1 MSRWGSRW
9 RHDDRHEPD
18 TATGGSSA
26 HDATGDEAAADE
38 LYLIHLD
45 GRYLFPAPPD
55 QVWATMSQ
63 VERFPTWWRWLRDF
77 EVRGTG
83 LETGGM
89 LSGLV
94 VPPIPYRFHVSI
106 HLADVAPA
114 ERIVASLAGDL
125 HGPAMLALEEHPT
138 GTELAIR
145 WDVEMRKPSM
155 RAAAHVAKP
164 LLVWGHDQV
173 IEHTVERFRAVVAS
187 EG

>member
-1 MSRWGSRW
+1 VSRWPGR
-9 RHDDRHEPD
+9 RRDHGTDP
-18 TATGGSSA
+18 A
-26 HDATGDEAAADE
+26 HGPGDAPDE
-38 LYLIHLD
+38 LYMIHLD
-45 GRYLFPAPPD
+45 GRYHFPADPD

-77 EVRGTG
+77 DVQGHG
-83 LETGGM
+83 LSTGGV

-106 HLADVAPA
+106 HLAHVAPG
-114 ERIVASLAGDL
+114 ELIVAALDGDL
-125 HGPAMLALEEHPT
+125 HGPATLSLEEHPE

-155 RAAAHVAKP
+155 RSAAHVAKP

-173 IEHTVERFRAVVAS
+173 IEITVRRFRSVVLG
-187 EG
+187 EH